1 MNDVLVLVK
10 AHKIGG
16 ASKTC
21 SWPTSGKDSCEEKI
35 VKNISVSE
43 ILH

>member
-16 ASKTC
+16 ASRTC
-21 SWPTSGKDSCEEKI
+21 SWPTSGKDSCEEEI
-35 VKNISVSE
+35 VENTSVSE